1 MAVTPQVGTTVG
13 AVPGT
18 GIKRTTP
25 LTIAA
30 LNEIRASGL
39 PQDFGDRG
47 GLLPDYVGDDLAHT
61 NKAGGR

>member
-1 MAVTPQVGTTVG
+1 MPMTPQGGTTVG

-30 LNEIRASGL
+30 LNEIRGTAL

-47 GLLPDYVGDDLAHT
+47 GLLPDYVGDDLAHP